1 MAAPGRK
8 HGANWPDYIALV
20 GVLTAA
26 VITAWIFLKEAAR
39 ILTDWQTLRW

>member
-1 MAAPGRK
+1 MIAPGQK
-8 HGANWPDYIALV
+8 HGANWPDSVTIT

-26 VITAWIFLKEAAR
+26 VVTGWLLLKMAAR